1 MLRKDT
7 ICVHPSR
14 CQKLPYG
21 AIATPIFQSAT
32 FVHEG
37 VETESLYSYS
47 RLQNPTRAALESRVA
62 EMEGGEDAIAFAT
75 GMAAETTLMNLFES
89 SGHIIA
95 GDDLYGGTLR
105 LFRHISTPSGLRFDF
120 VNMESAENVRE
131 KLKPDTK
138 AVYVESPANPLLTVT
153 DIAAVSEI
161 AKKHKKL
168 LIVDNTF
175 LTPYLQRPL
184 ELGADI
190 VLYSATKYYAGHS
203 DIIAGLVLFNDD
215 DLFAK
220 LKYYHGTLAGFLVVK
235 KKEISEK
242 LRYHAKTVGACL
254 APFDCFLLER
264 GIKTLAVRLDK
275 QAANAEKIANW
286 LRQRPE
292 VKKVYYIGF
301 PDHPGYAVTKRQ
313 CTGFGGMLSMEVDSP
328 ETARKILR
336 SVKLFQYAE
345 SLGGVDSL
353 VTYPMCQT
361 HADVPEDERLR
372 RGINDRFLRFSI
384 GIENADD
391 LIEDLRQALENK

>member
-131 KLKPDTK
+131 KLQQDTK
-138 AVYVESPANPLLTVT
+138 AVYVETPSNPTMQVT
-153 DIAAVSEI
+153 DIATVAEI
-161 AKKHKKL
+161 AHSAGAL

-175 LTPYLQRPL
+175 LSPYFQRPL

-190 VLYSATKYYAGHS
+190 VVHSGTKYLCGH
-203 DIIAGLVLFNDD
+203 ND
-215 DLFAK
+215 
-220 LKYYHGTLAGFLVVK
+220 TLAGFLIVK
-235 KKEISEK
+235 KKESSEK

>member
-89 SGHIIA
+89 SGHIVA

-138 AVYVESPANPLLTVT
+138 AVYVETPSNPTMQVT
-153 DIAAVSEI
+153 DIGAVAEI
-161 AKKHKKL
+161 AHSAGAL

-175 LTPYLQRPL
+175 LSPYFQRPL

-190 VLYSATKYYAGHS
+190 VVHSGTKYLCGH
-203 DIIAGLVLFNDD
+203 ND
-215 DLFAK
+215 
-220 LKYYHGTLAGFLVVK
+220 TLAGFLVVK

>member
-37 VETESLYSYS
+37 VETESMYSYS

-131 KLKPDTK
+131 KLQQDTK
-138 AVYVESPANPLLTVT
+138 AVYVETPSNPTMQVT
-153 DIAAVSEI
+153 DIGAVAEI
-161 AKKHKKL
+161 AHSAGAL

-175 LTPYLQRPL
+175 LSPYFQRPL

-190 VLYSATKYYAGHS
+190 VVHSGTKYLCGH
-203 DIIAGLVLFNDD
+203 ND
-215 DLFAK
+215 
-220 LKYYHGTLAGFLVVK
+220 TLAGFLVVK

-391 LIEDLRQALENK
+391 LIEDLHQALENK

>member
-120 VNMESAENVRE
+120 VNMDSAESVRE
-131 KLKPDTK
+131 KLQQDTK
-138 AVYVESPANPLLTVT
+138 AVYVETPSNPTMQVT
-153 DIAAVSEI
+153 DIAAVAEI
-161 AKKHKKL
+161 AHSAGAL

-175 LTPYLQRPL
+175 LSPYFQRPL

-190 VLYSATKYYAGHS
+190 VVHSGTKYLCGH
-203 DIIAGLVLFNDD
+203 ND
-215 DLFAK
+215 
-220 LKYYHGTLAGFLVVK
+220 TLAGFLVVK

>member
-131 KLKPDTK
+131 KLQPDTK
-138 AVYVESPANPLLTVT
+138 AVYVETPSNPTMQVT
-153 DIAAVSEI
+153 DIAAVAEI
-161 AKKHKKL
+161 AHSAGAL

-175 LTPYLQRPL
+175 LSPYFQRPL

-190 VLYSATKYYAGHS
+190 VVHSGTKYLCGH
-203 DIIAGLVLFNDD
+203 ND
-215 DLFAK
+215 
-220 LKYYHGTLAGFLVVK
+220 TLAGFLVVK

>member
-14 CQKLPYG
+14 CQKLPFG

-89 SGHIIA
+89 SGHIIT

-138 AVYVESPANPLLTVT
+138 AVYVETPSNPTMQVT
-153 DIAAVSEI
+153 DIAAVAEI
-161 AKKHKKL
+161 AHSAGAL

-175 LTPYLQRPL
+175 LSPYFQRPL

-190 VLYSATKYYAGHS
+190 VVHSGTKYLCGH
-203 DIIAGLVLFNDD
+203 ND
-215 DLFAK
+215 
-220 LKYYHGTLAGFLVVK
+220 TLAGFLVVK

-242 LRYHAKTVGACL
+242 LRCHAKTVGACL

>member
-131 KLKPDTK
+131 KLQQDTK
-138 AVYVESPANPLLTVT
+138 AVYVETPSNPTMQVT
-153 DIAAVSEI
+153 DIAAVAEI
-161 AKKHKKL
+161 AHSAGAL

-175 LTPYLQRPL
+175 LSPYFQRPL

-190 VLYSATKYYAGHS
+190 VVHSGTKYLCGH
-203 DIIAGLVLFNDD
+203 ND
-215 DLFAK
+215 
-220 LKYYHGTLAGFLVVK
+220 TLAGFLVVK

-242 LRYHAKTVGACL
+242 LRCHAKTVGACL

-361 HADVPEDERLR
+361 HADVPVDERLR

>member
-1 MLRKDT
+1 MFKKDT

-21 AIATPIFQSAT
+21 AVATPIFQSAT

-37 VETESLYSYS
+37 VEAESMYSYS

-120 VNMESAENVRE
+120 VNMASAENVRE
-131 KLKPDTK
+131 KLQSDTK
-138 AVYVESPANPLLTVT
+138 AVYVETPSNPTMQVT
-153 DIAAVSEI
+153 DIAAVAEI
-161 AKKHKKL
+161 AHSAGAL

-175 LTPYLQRPL
+175 LSPYFQRPL

-190 VLYSATKYYAGHS
+190 VVHSGTKYLCGH
-203 DIIAGLVLFNDD
+203 ND
-215 DLFAK
+215 
-220 LKYYHGTLAGFLVVK
+220 TLAGFLVVK

-242 LRYHAKTVGACL
+242 LRYPANTVGACL
-254 APFDCFLLER
+254 SPFDCFLLER

-328 ETARKILR
+328 ETARKVLKE
-336 SVKLFQYAE
+336 VKLFQYAE

-353 VTYPMCQT
+353 ITYPMCQT

-372 RGINDRFLRFSI
+372 RGINDRFLRISV

>member
-138 AVYVESPANPLLTVT
+138 AVYVETPSNPTMQVT
-153 DIAAVSEI
+153 DIGAVAEI
-161 AKKHKKL
+161 AHSAGAL

-175 LTPYLQRPL
+175 LSPYFQRPL

-190 VLYSATKYYAGHS
+190 VVHSGTKYLCGH
-203 DIIAGLVLFNDD
+203 ND
-215 DLFAK
+215 
-220 LKYYHGTLAGFLVVK
+220 TLAGFLVVK

-313 CTGFGGMLSMEVDSP
+313 CTGFGGMLAMEVDSP

>member
-37 VETESLYSYS
+37 VETESMYSYS

-131 KLKPDTK
+131 KLQQDTK
-138 AVYVESPANPLLTVT
+138 AVYVETPSNPTMQVT
-153 DIAAVSEI
+153 DIAAVAEI
-161 AKKHKKL
+161 AHSAGAL

-175 LTPYLQRPL
+175 LSPYFQRPL

-190 VLYSATKYYAGHS
+190 VVHSGTKY
-203 DIIAGLVLFNDD
+203 
-215 DLFAK
+215 
-220 LKYYHGTLAGFLVVK
+220 
-235 KKEISEK
+235 
-242 LRYHAKTVGACL
+242 
-254 APFDCFLLER
+254 
-264 GIKTLAVRLDK
+264 
-275 QAANAEKIANW
+275 AEKIANW

-328 ETARKILR
+328 EIARKILR

>member
-138 AVYVESPANPLLTVT
+138 AVYVETPSNPTMQVT
-153 DIAAVSEI
+153 DIGAVAEI
-161 AKKHKKL
+161 AHSAGAL

-175 LTPYLQRPL
+175 LSPYFQRPL

-190 VLYSATKYYAGHS
+190 VVHSGTKYRCGH
-203 DIIAGLVLFNDD
+203 ND
-215 DLFAK
+215 
-220 LKYYHGTLAGFLVVK
+220 TLAGFLVVK